1 MTVIHYIFIILF
13 ILFYTE
19 IRRGITAML
28 KDIIYLITYALS
40 ILIKL
45 FFKIKKLFVQPSKCQ
60 TSNMQSIKK
69 TTIHST

>member
-28 KDIIYLITYALS
+28 KDIIYLITLLLS
-40 ILIKL
+40 FLIKL
-45 FFKIKKLFVQPSKCQ
+45 YFKIKKLFR
-60 TSNMQSIKK
+60 
-69 TTIHST
+69 

>member
-28 KDIIYLITYALS
+28 KDIIYLITYTLS
-40 ILIKL
+40 FLIRLYKL
-45 FFKIKKLFVQPSKCQ
+45 IKKLFR
-60 TSNMQSIKK
+60 
-69 TTIHST
+69 